1 MPLPREIK
9 LPLAAN
15 QIRQVRGVNC
25 LEAALGSRHP
35 FRCPCRNRLVNAL
48 TSCRPRPRNWNRSP
62 SSRCVGGGDHNR
74 PRLGQGLKTGR
85 NVGGVADQSTPP
97 KRTPTTQM
105 SRPVAKRREKQ
116 KVGTISAD
124 NDAAIGEMV
133 DDAMENVGGEGVIT
147 VEERVRRCLTP
158 ILTPMIN

>member
-1 MPLPREIK
+1 
-9 LPLAAN
+9 
-15 QIRQVRGVNC
+15 
-25 LEAALGSRHP
+25 
-35 FRCPCRNRLVNAL
+35 
-48 TSCRPRPRNWNRSP
+48 
-62 SSRCVGGGDHNR
+62 
-74 PRLGQGLKTGR
+74 
-85 NVGGVADQSTPP
+85 
-97 KRTPTTQM
+97 M

-158 ILTPMIN
+158 ILTSMIN